1 MDGLDGMEEFIL
13 QCHAGLREV
22 VVAEFDGVTDGDNA
36 SGLVEDLVA
45 AVVH

>member
-22 VVAEFDGVTDGDNA
+22 VVAEFDGITDCDHA
-36 SGLVEDLVA
+36 SGFVEDPVA
-45 AVVH
+45 AVVQ